1 MAAELSPNAGS
12 PELEPRAT
20 GAEASPVHGSAP
32 GSTVELQAAAPE
44 TPQSF
49 NFNGAIDF
57 SSTLMIS
64 LSHTLAKNSH
74 LEVSFRVS
82 LGF

>member
-1 MAAELSPNAGS
+1 M
-12 PELEPRAT
+12 
-20 GAEASPVHGSAP
+20 HGSAP
-32 GSTVELQAAAPE
+32 ASAVEPPAVAPD
-44 TPQSF
+44 
-49 NFNGAIDF
+49 GAIDF

-64 LSHTLAKNSH
+64 LSQTLAKNSH